1 MKFVRIPS
9 GIYATLSHPAI
20 PPVLC
25 AVWMLRMGGGKTW
38 NNQMGQWP
46 AGLAPWTGSVALDFV
61 IVAVVASILMAF
73 LKNISDKRRTALLI
87 LMMLAGQFAAL
98 IAAGN
103 IISGTFPQ
111 GIDHPAF
118 MFRVREFAEI
128 FPFALG
134 SYNPWWN
141 AGIEHFIGVTSGA
154 QNFGIINLP
163 LLKLF
168 EIESFYGGAVFF
180 WMIIGFPWIGVLSLH
195 ASGARH
201 IGAVAGGMMLCA
213 ATRSMYL
220 FFWQSGNIGGMVST
234 MLSLPVA
241 ALGWRVVVLRRGGML
256 TALSLGILAWLVC
269 IWSPGIFVCVGVALG
284 WLLNHRHWTRRQ
296 IVVLFS
302 GGALALL
309 LYSPWLWVV
318 LFPCRGIVEH
328 VGGSG
333 AVAETQLQMI
343 RTAFSQ
349 LSRRVQ
355 EWHPLIIFFG
365 LYTGFFRFRGV
376 SRRYLMGLFAPAV
389 LVTLSIGWKRDSQLD
404 RISLSLAT
412 MCIMPAAIEVERLFS
427 SRRCRGRGHFAVLAQ
442 GIVIAA
448 LFMGLR
454 IAVAHCGNS
463 AGFKMWPSQ
472 PSVDEFI
479 EVVRREV
486 PHDARLAF
494 AGDTDCRYEWG
505 KPAFFPILADRE
517 MMADDYYGYPR
528 KLIPYKYPP
537 LPYRSTVE
545 GVVEFSRIY
554 GITHWASA
562 EPYWRGVF
570 TRNTNEFSRVHS
582 MRMQSSEVDVFK
594 VVSVENPGRFFEGDG
609 RVEAKENRIDVFPS
623 NPSTKRVVIRYNWRD
638 GLICR
643 TAGAEIKPYKV
654 DDQTVFIAIEPNG
667 NSVVTIGYR
676 PLWRPLAPNTDGTYH
691 H

>member
-1 MKFVRIPS
+1 MKFVRIPP
-9 GIYATLSHPAI
+9 ATCAMLSHPAM
-20 PPVLC
+20 PPVLG
-25 AVWMLRMGGGKTW
+25 AVWMLWTGGGKEW
-38 NNQMGQWP
+38 NNQMGQWT

-61 IVAVVASILMAF
+61 
-73 LKNISDKRRTALLI
+73 
-87 LMMLAGQFAAL
+87 L
-98 IAAGN
+98 IAAAASLLAVLLRNLSEKRRAALLALMLIGGQIAALFAARD
-103 IISGTFPQ
+103 IIFDTFPH

-118 MFRVREFAEI
+118 MFRVREFGEI

-141 AGIEHFIGVTSGA
+141 AGVEHFIGVTSGA

-168 EIESFYGGAVFF
+168 EIESFYGEAIFF
-180 WMIIGFPWIGVLSLH
+180 WMMIGFPWIGALSLR
-195 ASGARH
+195 AAGVRPT
-201 IGAVAGGMMLCA
+201 GAVAGGMMLCA

-220 FFWQSGNIGGMVST
+220 FFWQSGNIGGMVSS

-241 ALGWRVVVLRRGGML
+241 ALGWRIVVLRRGGVA
-256 TALSLGILAWLVC
+256 TALSLGVLAWLVC
-269 IWSPGIFVCVGVALG
+269 IWSPGVFVCVGVAIG

-302 GGALALL
+302 GGAIALL

-328 VGGSG
+328 VGASG
-333 AVAETQLQMI
+333 AAAETQLQMA
-343 RTAFSQ
+343 RAASGQF
-349 LSRRVQ
+349 SRRLQ

-365 LYTGFFRFRGV
+365 FYAIFFRFLRV
-376 SRRYLMGLFAPAV
+376 PRRYFVGLILPAV

-404 RISLSLAT
+404 RMALSLAA
-412 MCIMPAAIEVERLFS
+412 MCILPAAILLGRLLSERPI
-427 SRRCRGRGHFAVLAQ
+427 RRRIPFVAVVQ
-442 GIVIAA
+442 GVVIAI
-448 LFMGLR
+448 LYIGLR
-454 IAVAHCGNS
+454 IAAAHCGNS

-472 PSVDEFI
+472 QSVDEFI

-528 KLIPYKYPP
+528 QLIPYKYPP
-537 LPYRSTVE
+537 LPYRKTVE
-545 GVVEFSRIY
+545 GIVEFSRIY

-562 EPYWRGVF
+562 EGYWRGVF
-570 TRNTNEFSRVHS
+570 TRNTNEFRHVHN
-582 MRMQSSEVDVFK
+582 MRMQSSVVDIFG
-594 VVSVENPGRFFEGDG
+594 VVGVENPGRFFEGDG
-609 RVEAKENRIDVFPS
+609 RVEARENRIEVFPADPFAES
-623 NPSTKRVVIRYNWRD
+623 VVIRYNWRD
-638 GLICR
+638 GLYCR
-643 TAGAEIKPYKV
+643 TPGADIKPHQV
-654 DDQTVFIAIEPNG
+654 DGSTVFISIEPNG
-667 NSVVTIGYR
+667 NSCVTIGYR
-676 PLWRPLAPNTDGTYH
+676 PLWRPLAPNGDGTYH